1 MKLKEVYSNNFLKS
15 FGDKADEIANLDT
28 DLYAVDARQIAN
40 ALGFKIKSLNE
51 YDYAQLVPKNVI
63 YLPPIDNSVSQN
75 VDIGLQIADRL
86 WNQKPTHEFLN
97 TNDEVIVHFAQNLLI
112 PTALLSVAIGHY
124 LKVNNIYSLAQ
135 ITSDDVIKNV
145 ASIMNVEIGFMQQR
159 MLNLKLIDT
168 Y

>member
-28 DLYAVDARQIAN
+28 DLYAVDARQIAD
-40 ALGFKIKSLNE
+40 ALGFKIKSLKE

-63 YLPPIDNSVSQN
+63 YLSPIDNSVSQN

-86 WNQKPTHEFLN
+86 WNQKPTHKFLN

-112 PTALLSVAIGHY
+112 PTALLSVAMGHY
-124 LKVNNIYSLAQ
+124 LKVNNIHSLAQ
-135 ITSDDVIKNV
+135 ITPDDVIENV

-159 MLNLKLIDT
+159 MLNLKLIET